1 VSRVRDVALFVVA
14 AGLLVLKQSGS
25 PGWGDPWE
33 LTVAAQVLGI
43 THPPG
48 YPLTMMLARLLQ
60 LLPLNLYSASA
71 LLSTLS
77 IAFCS
82 VLIARIVA
90 KLGEDSNSR
99 QWLGVAAGLGFVLTP
114 LALHLGTVLEVY
126 APATALSLGLLLN
139 ALQDRERPDDRRVL
153 LAGLGLGLAISA
165 HLLSILIVPS
175 LIILHWR
182 KSRLRLFPHIVL
194 CLLLG
199 WSVALMQPIR
209 AMLFLPMDWAHP
221 FSWERWLGQVT
232 AAQYAGFWGEGVSGG
247 QFWSR
252 LSDLM
257 GGLGAWAFL
266 PLAVGGLVVLWGRNC
281 MQAAAISLFWL
292 FTFIVPNFYS
302 IWDIDT
308 YFLPWMAL
316 NLILSGYFLTW
327 LANVAVWRKAVAGAI
342 TLGGTIMLFV
352 LIYLPFAPL
361 GRATVPY
368 AHLILTELPYRPVV
382 FTIGNPSLVP
392 EAMQVVEG
400 LRPDVVV
407 VSRPRLNDFWYWKS
421 WERRGAVGLPS
432 GEEIAAALAMTPRE
446 GESGKSWSAKATLNL
461 INNGWMGMGA
471 VAWTPGP
478 DLAADDYPWLPELHA
493 GWPVWLWQRQPL
505 MDEQQVERLLKLA
518 RDCDEQAAGFFAME
532 LSAAEEWAR
541 RYGLAAD
548 AERFQHWRGMVA
560 EDISDDK

>member
-1 VSRVRDVALFVVA
+1 VSRLRDTVLFVIT
-14 AGLLVLKQSGS
+14 AGLLVLKQGGS

-48 YPLTMMLARLLQ
+48 YPLTLMLARLLQ
-60 LLPLNLYSASA
+60 FLPINLYSASA

-90 KLGEDSNSR
+90 KLGGDSKSG
-99 QWLGVAAGLGFVLTP
+99 QWLGTAAGLGFAITP
-114 LALHLGTVLEVY
+114 LALHLGSVLEVY

-139 ALQDRERPDDRRVL
+139 ALRDRESPDDRRVL
-153 LAGLGLGLAISA
+153 LAGLGLGLAVSA
-165 HLLSILIVPS
+165 HLLSILIVPT

-209 AMLFLPMDWAHP
+209 ALLYLPMDWAHP
-221 FSWERWLGQVT
+221 FSWERWLGQIT

-252 LSDLM
+252 LGDVI
-257 GGLGAWAFL
+257 GGMGAWAFI
-266 PLAVGGLVVLWGRNC
+266 PLALGGVIILWIRNRV
-281 MQAAAISLFWL
+281 QALTITLFWL
-292 FTFIVPNFYS
+292 LTFTVPNFYS

-316 NLILSGYFLTW
+316 NLILSGYLLIW
-327 LANVAVWRKAVAGAI
+327 LAGMVVWRRIAMGAVTCIGI
-342 TLGGTIMLFV
+342 VLLFI
-352 LIYLPFAPL
+352 LTYLPFAPL
-361 GRATVPY
+361 GRATLPY

-392 EAMQVVEG
+392 EAMQVAEG
-400 LRPDVVV
+400 LRPDAVVI
-407 VSRPRLNDFWYWKS
+407 SRPRLVDIWHWKS
-421 WERRGAVGLPS
+421 WERRGAVGLPA
-432 GEEIAAALAMTPRE
+432 GEDIAAALAMTPRE
-446 GESGKSWSAKATLNL
+446 GENSKSWSAKAALNL
-461 INNGWMGMGA
+461 ISNGWNGMGA

-478 DLAADDYPWLPELHA
+478 DLAVDDYPWLPELRA
-493 GWPVWLWQRQPL
+493 GWPVWLWQQQPQ
-505 MDEQQVERLLKLA
+505 MDEQQVESLLKLA
-518 RDCDEQAAGFFAME
+518 RDDDAQAARYFAME
-532 LSAAEEWAR
+532 LGMAEEWAQR
-541 RYGLAAD
+541 LGHQAE
-548 AERFQHWRGMVA
+548 AERFARWRGMV
-560 EDISDDK
+560 EGTSDQ